1 MRRGPIARLTG
12 RLPHPWSTVADWLV
26 TIGIAVAV
34 VLLVKAF
41 VVNPY
46 RIPSSSMEPTF
57 HCTAMQGCL
66 GGRNDR
72 VLANRFILHFRDPER
87 GDVIV
92 FDAPEEAALQCGQ
105 AGTYVKRLIGLP
117 GETIAGRNGAVYIN
131 GERLDEPYL
140 PKGQTTDGNFGPITI
155 PEGEYFMMGDNRNMS
170 CDSRRWGP
178 VSEDRFIGPV
188 FFVYWPV
195 SRIGFR

>member
-1 MRRGPIARLTG
+1 
-12 RLPHPWSTVADWLV
+12 VADWAV

-34 VLLVKAF
+34 VLLVKAY

-57 HCTAMQGCL
+57 HCTAMPGCL

-92 FDAPEEAALQCGQ
+92 FDAPEQAAQQCGQ

-117 GETIAGRNGAVYIN
+117 GETIAGRNGAVFVN
-131 GERLDEPYL
+131 GERLSEPYL
-140 PKGQTTDGNFGPITI
+140 PEGQITDNFGPITI
-155 PEGEYFMMGDNRNMS
+155 PANEFFMMGDNRGMS

-178 VSEDRFIGPV
+178 VAEERFIGPV